1 MLAPIS
7 QLYPLSIMPENA
19 KNKKST
25 TKRVFH
31 SLNFEEKR
39 EKKERILK
47 AKSLKFHLKNQMKSY
62 SKTKICDIVNF

>member
-1 MLAPIS
+1 
-7 QLYPLSIMPENA
+7 MPENA

-31 SLNFEEKR
+31 SLNFE